1 MLVDL
6 DPAAVSLLVDLANN
20 ETLDIQQGIVS
31 YGTNDDNIDTIS
43 VLAEAVAM
51 MEKAQGF

>member
-6 DPAAVSLLVDLANN
+6 DPAAVSLLVDLANS

-43 VLAEAVAM
+43 VLAEAVAA